1 MVAGDFVDLC
11 AISPSFQQRRNQ
23 SAVRLALY
31 PVVENASLD
40 AKCATIDGDVHMA
53 PFSLPTLVLTCLG
66 SMAALSHKYD
76 TVASSPLCNALSISL
91 SSTWSIVLHR
101 YPT

>member
-40 AKCATIDGDVHMA
+40 AKFATIDGEVHMA
-53 PFSLPTLVLTCLG
+53 PFSLTTLTCLG

-76 TVASSPLCNALSISL
+76 TVASSPLCTALSISL